1 MYSRIQTNGM
11 ADVTILGRKQAAES
25 AFTISV
31 PQCMAGFGHV
41 FPLSFTHF
49 LTNKQNGNQLYQM
62 IVTSKKNMRVLLI
75 IQKKKKDI
83 TSSRRSQG
91 DEDPKGLL
99 IG

>member
-1 MYSRIQTNGM
+1 M
-11 ADVTILGRKQAAES
+11 ADVTILGRRQAAES

-62 IVTSKKNMRVLLI
+62 IVT
-75 IQKKKKDI
+75 KKKKKYESPSDNTKKKKKKKKI
-83 TSSRRSQG
+83 SNHHAGR
-91 DEDPKGLL
+91 KGMKILKVY
-99 IG
+99 

>member
-1 MYSRIQTNGM
+1 M
-11 ADVTILGRKQAAES
+11 ADVTILGRRQAAES

-62 IVTSKKNMRVLLI
+62 IVTKKKKKYESPSDNTKK
-75 IQKKKKDI
+75 KKKKDI